1 MSKFSAKKP
10 VPATADEF
18 IEGAGKGASGEEAKA
33 EVKKAK
39 PSKSPYP
46 WEASTVRADVTK
58 IKNIRLPEAYHM
70 KLKFIAE
77 NSPKSA
83 EAFIRDALM
92 PAIDKEIA
100 KLTAK

>member
-10 VPATADEF
+10 VPATPDEF
-18 IEGAGKGASGEEAKA
+18 IEGAGKGATDVET
-33 EVKKAK
+33 KKAK
-39 PSKSPYP
+39 PSKSAAYP
-46 WEASTVRADVTK
+46 WEAPTVRADVTK

-92 PAIDKEIA
+92 PAIDKEIT
-100 KLTAK
+100 KLTTK

>member
-1 MSKFSAKKP
+1 MPKLTSKRPALATEDEFIAGAEKSAPKVEAKKP
-10 VPATADEF
+10 KP
-18 IEGAGKGASGEEAKA
+18 
-33 EVKKAK
+33 VKSA
-39 PSKSPYP
+39 YP
-46 WEASTVRADVTK
+46 WDAPSVRSDVTK
-58 IKNIRLPEAYHM
+58 IKNIRLPEAYLM